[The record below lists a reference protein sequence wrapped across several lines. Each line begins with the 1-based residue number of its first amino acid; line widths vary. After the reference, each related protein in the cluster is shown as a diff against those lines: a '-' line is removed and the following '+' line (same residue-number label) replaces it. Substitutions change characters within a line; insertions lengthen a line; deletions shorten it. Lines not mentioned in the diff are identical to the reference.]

1 MTPVLNQPAPTHV
14 DTLDTQH
21 NLLQHAQAGF
31 EISERPDLG
40 SLVHWRGNA
49 VLPIHRWYKYR
60 EGYSPELI
68 EKLNLGEKILDP
80 FAGSGS
86 IMVGAAQLNR
96 ESVGIDVSPL
106 ATFITKVKVTPLAH
120 TQIASLRDFLERLS
134 NISDLDPWPLP
145 ALKISHKIFEPAILE
160 TLLRLRR
167 AIDVWLEDEE
177 VHDFVLLAWIS
188 ILESVG
194 SYFKEG
200 NGIKYRNK
208 KRGSDGYSVRTEG
221 IWQRERFGEDQRA
234 FTLETFSHHLSQ
246 MIRDAENA
254 WVDSPTWKKQVIHTG
269 SALNI
274 LPKLPDESFD
284 SVIFSPPY
292 ANRFDYFEATK
303 VEMWFGG
310 FVTSYSDLNN
320 LRKQSMRSH
329 LASAL
334 GDTEYVN
341 EDLENL
347 IALMSKDSYAA
358 KTRIPSLLRGYFEDM
373 KNVLTECRRVT
384 KPGSRTY
391 VVVGNSAYAGVIIPT
406 DALCAQVALESG
418 YVNAKLHVVRHLTVA
433 PQQRD
438 QLRGY
443 QPFMRES
450 VVELW

>member
-1 MTPVLNQPAPTHV
+1 MSDLQR
-14 DTLDTQH
+14 
-21 NLLQHAQAGF
+21 NLLVAAQAGF

-40 SLVHWRGNA
+40 SLVHWRGNTA
-49 VLPIHRWYKYR
+49 LPIHRWYKYR

-86 IMVGAAQLNR
+86 IMVGAAQLDR

-106 ATFITKVKVTPLAH
+106 AAFITKVKVTPL
-120 TQIASLRDFLERLS
+120 D
-134 NISDLDPWPLP
+134 DLQVGAIRKFIEQPNTLLVSDPWPAP
-145 ALKISHKIFEPAILE
+145 ALKIAHKMFEPDILE
-160 TLLRLRR
+160 TLLRIRR
-167 AIDVWLEDEE
+167 AIEAWTEDQD
-177 VHDFVLLAWIS
+177 VHDFLLLAWIS

-208 KRGSDGYSVRTEG
+208 KREAVGYSVRIDG
-221 IWQRERFGEDQRA
+221 VWQLERFGEDQKA
-234 FTLETFSHHLSQ
+234 FTLQSFTRHLGH
-246 MIRDAENA
+246 MLKDAESVWVGQPA
-254 WVDSPTWKKQVIHTG
+254 WKRQVIHTG
-269 SALNI
+269 SATEI
-274 LPKLPDESFD
+274 MPGLPDQAFD

-310 FVTSYSDLNN
+310 FVKSYADLNT

-329 LASAL
+329 LGSAL
-334 GDTEYVN
+334 GDTDYVN
-341 EDLENL
+341 DDLESL
-347 IALMSKDSYAA
+347 ISLMDQDSYAA
-358 KTRIPSLLRGYFEDM
+358 KSRVPSLLRGYFEDM
-373 KNVLTECRRVT
+373 KSVLTQCRRVT
-384 KPGSRTY
+384 KAGSRTY
-391 VVVGNSAYAGVIIPT
+391 VVVGNSAYAGVIMPT
-406 DALCAQVALESG
+406 DSLCAQVALASG
-418 YVNAKLHVVRHLTVA
+418 FKNAKLHVVRHLTVA

-443 QPFMRES
+443 ESFMRES